1 MGLKPRV
8 LPPASRLDQIE
19 YDPRL
24 IHEGQI
30 NEGDY
35 TCPRCGHKIRF
46 KTGDFLRHRGG
57 ERSNLDPATRTAMA
71 TVRPL
76 ARDRDEYFLDFRC
89 PGCRMAVRLVF
100 AAPENIGITVVAAIE
115 IE

>member
-35 TCPRCGHKIRF
+35 TCPRCDHKIRF